1 MASYSRLLLRML
13 PLRRWPLHG
22 LGPVWLSDPQPACR
36 VLWPSS
42 HNLMDRVV
50 ADVERQMQDMEK
62 MTRAFFQAAPL
73 LTWERESQRE
83 PREESA
89 TEAAVKGQPDG
100 KHSFSVDVT
109 GFSPEEMTV
118 KLDGRKVTVTA
129 KRQRE
134 SQSEGGSYWQEHQEL
149 RRETLLPP
157 DVDLQAVSCSL
168 TPDGQLCI
176 EAPRLASSATTEKA
190 IPIDVQ
196 SEAQNRP
203 SGEEKEPGG
212 SDGAK
217 AKET

>member
-1 MASYSRLLLRML
+1 MASYSRVLLRML

-42 HNLMDRVV
+42 HSLMDRVV
-50 ADVERQMQDMEK
+50 ADVERQMQDMER
-62 MTRAFFQAAPL
+62 MTRAFFQATPL

-89 TEAAVKGQPDG
+89 TETAVKRQPDG

-134 SQSEGGSYWQEHQEL
+134 SKSEEGSYWQEHQEL
-149 RRETLLPP
+149 RRETLLPL

-176 EAPRLASSATTEKA
+176 EAPHLASSATEKA

-196 SEAQNRP
+196 SEAQKMV
-203 SGEEKEPGG
+203 SGEEKETGG